1 MEKFTKEQ
9 IETLKKKHGE
19 IFEIEVEDKVC
30 YLKKPSR
37 KVLSLAATAGQHDPM
52 KYNEVI
58 LANCWVSGD
67 EEIKTDDAYFLGVSG
82 VLTELIEIKKAS
94 LKKL

>member
-1 MEKFTKEQ
+1 MEKLTKEQ
-9 IETLKKKHGE
+9 VETLKKKHGE
-19 IFEIEVEDKVC
+19 VFEIEVEDKVC
-30 YLKKPSR
+30 YLKKPTR
-37 KVLSLAATAGQHDPM
+37 KVLSLAATDPM

-58 LANCWVSGD
+58 LANCWVDGD

-82 VLTELIEIKKAS
+82 VLAELIEVKKAS